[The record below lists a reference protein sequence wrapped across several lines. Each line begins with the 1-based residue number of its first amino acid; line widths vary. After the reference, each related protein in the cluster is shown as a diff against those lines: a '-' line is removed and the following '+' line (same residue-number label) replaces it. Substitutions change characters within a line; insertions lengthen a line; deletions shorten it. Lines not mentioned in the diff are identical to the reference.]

1 MERDILH
8 CDANGFYAS
17 VELLFNPQYKDF
29 PVVVGGNEENRH
41 GIVLAKNEVA
51 KKYNIKTG
59 EPLSFARNK
68 CKDLVIL
75 PPHHDLYAAYCDMI
89 NEIYLR
95 YTDLV
100 EPFGIDESWLDI
112 TNSKQLFGGDPEK
125 IADMIR
131 AEVYRE
137 LGLTVS
143 VGVSFNKIFAK
154 LGSDMKKP
162 DATTVI
168 TRADFKEKIYSLPVS
183 DLIYVGRA
191 VFEFLKKCEINTIG
205 DLAAADRVFLERAL
219 GKVGV
224 TLSINARGEDSA
236 LVASYYKENV
246 PKTVGNGLTFRRNLE
261 SLNDIKS
268 GLSALC
274 DSVASRLRK
283 KKLRTTGVAVSVKFS
298 DFTHISKQRSLKTST
313 DLAKIIYNEALSL
326 TKECYGKRSIRA
338 LTVTAI
344 NLVDEN
350 NMGQISFLEPLENT
364 EKQENIERAMDEIRL
379 KYGKGSIKLANTV
392 DTDLGIDFDKDKD
405 YD

>member
-17 VELLFNPQYKDF
+17 VELLFNPQFKDN

-59 EPLSFARNK
+59 EPLAFARNK
-68 CKDLVIL
+68 CKDLVVL

-112 TNSKQLFGGDPEK
+112 TNSKQLFGGDPKE
-125 IADMIR
+125 IADKIR

-168 TRADFKEKIYSLPVS
+168 TKGDYKDKIYGLPVS
-183 DLIYVGRA
+183 DLIFVGKA
-191 VFEFLKKCEINTIG
+191 VNEFLSKCEIKTIG
-205 DLAAADRVFLERAL
+205 ELAAADRVFLERAL

-224 TLSINARGEDSA
+224 TLSINARGEDSSP
-236 LVASYYKENV
+236 VNSYYKENV
-246 PKTVGNGLTFRRNLE
+246 PKTVGNGLTFRRNLVNLGE
-261 SLNDIKS
+261 ISS
-268 GLSALC
+268 GLTHLC

-283 KKLRTTGVAVSVKFS
+283 KKLRATGVAVSVKFF
-298 DFTHISKQRSLKTST
+298 DFSHISKQRSLKTST
-313 DLAKIIYNEALSL
+313 DLAKVIYGEALSL
-326 TKECYGKRSIRA
+326 TKECCGGKAIRA

-344 NLVDEN
+344 NLVDSD
-350 NMGQISFLEPLENT
+350 NMGQLSFLEPLQNT
-364 EKQENIERAMDEIRL
+364 KKQEQLENAMDKIRD

-392 DTDLGIDFDKDKD
+392 DTNLGIDFDKD

>member
-1 MERDILH
+1 MDRDILH

-17 VELLFNPQYKDF
+17 VELLFNPQYKEF

-41 GIVLAKNEVA
+41 GIVLAKNEIA

-59 EPLSFARNK
+59 EPLAFARNK
-68 CKDLVIL
+68 CKELVVL
-75 PPHHDLYAAYCDMI
+75 PPHHDIYAEYCDMI

-112 TNSKQLFGGDPEK
+112 TNSKQLFGGDPKK

-131 AEVYRE
+131 GEVYTE

-168 TRADFKEKIYSLPVS
+168 TKEDYKEKIYSLPVT
-183 DLIYVGRA
+183 DLIFVGRA
-191 VFEFLKKCEINTIG
+191 VSEFFKKCEINTIG
-205 DLAAADRVFLERAL
+205 DLACADRVFLERAL

-224 TLSINARGEDSA
+224 TLSINARGEDKSP
-236 LVASYYKENV
+236 VASYYKENI

-261 SLNDIKS
+261 SINDIS
-268 GLSALC
+268 AGLSALC

-283 KKLRTTGVAVSVKFS
+283 KKLRATGVAVAVKFS
-298 DFTHISKQRSLKTST
+298 DFSHISKQRSLKTST
-313 DLAKIIYNEALSL
+313 DLAKTIYNEAMAL

-350 NMGQISFLEPLENT
+350 NMGQLSFLEPLQNT
-364 EKQENIERAMDEIRL
+364 KKQEQIERTMDKIRE

-392 DTDLGIDFDKDKD
+392 ETDLGIDFDKDNE
-405 YD
+405 